1 MALKKLSGNKAPRK
15 TTCQSDC
22 CSSGSGQA
30 VKLEPAA
37 TCGCCPPPSSVSVT
51 EPGCGCCEAE
61 SVPSLAESACDCCHD
76 GAAIAAPAA
85 KPCECCVPADTKQ
98 ESSQTPATV
107 TGTSTFTVDGL
118 DCADCAA
125 KLGKGISKLTGVM
138 DAHVNSATAKL
149 KVTYDQTKLQP
160 SQIEKAVS
168 SFGYQAALLPAAGG
182 PSGAQQSVFQVSG
195 LDCGDCAVKLEKR
208 VAALTGVVSA
218 RVNFAAGKLTVEH
231 TAPVADILQ
240 AVKQAGYQAERL
252 TAGPRRPETKAAWWT
267 NRRTQATIV
276 SGVILGL
283 STVLEWLSYGDTVL
297 IPLYA
302 AAAVIGGYNAAKSG
316 LYGLRAFTFDM
327 NFLMTVAVIGA
338 AAIGEWSEGATVAF
352 LFSFGNTLQAYTMD
366 KTRQSIRAL
375 MELAP
380 PEALVRRNGTEERL
394 PVEEIVIG
402 DIMIVKPGDRIAMDG
417 IVKSGLSAVNQ
428 ATITGESLPV
438 EKTAGDTVYA
448 GTVNAHGA
456 LEIEVTRIAADST
469 LAKIMHLVEEA
480 QAQKA
485 PSQQFVD
492 IFAKYYTPAVLLAA
506 AGIMILPW
514 LFFSQPFAPWFYK
527 GLVLLVISCPCA
539 LVISTPVS
547 IVSAIGNS
555 SRNGVLIKG
564 GAYLEQMGGIQAI
577 AFDKTGTLTHGRPVV
592 TDILPMGETTE
603 TELLSLA
610 AAVEKWSEHPLAVAI
625 VDKARS
631 LPLQPAANF
640 KALVGRG
647 AQADINGQTVYIGNR
662 RLFEKL
668 GLSLKQ
674 TQAAMVHLEE
684 QGKTVMLIGSA
695 QTIWGLIA
703 VADTL
708 RDNSR
713 AAIRQLRQAGMKHIA
728 MLTGDN
734 SRVAA
739 AIAETLTLDAYYSDL
754 LPQDKVTTVQKLTNE
769 YGTVVMVGDGVNDAP
784 ALAAAKVGV
793 AMGVAGS
800 DTALETADI
809 ALMADDLGKLAY
821 VINLSRKTVA
831 VIKQNI
837 GFAVLIK
844 VVFILLTFLGFV
856 DLWLAVFA
864 DMGSSILVTLNGM
877 RLMQKI
883 SYKV

>member
-1 MALKKLSGNKAPRK
+1 MAFKKLSRNKPTQK
-15 TTCQSDC
+15 NTCQSGC
-22 CSSGSGQA
+22 CS
-30 VKLEPAA
+30 
-37 TCGCCPPPSSVSVT
+37 PPSPSAIV
-51 EPGCGCCEAE
+51 EPGCSCCEDEPA
-61 SVPSLAESACDCCHD
+61 PPLAEPACDCCSGETAIATPAAEPCD
-76 GAAIAAPAA
+76 CCAPAGTNQGNPQAIAA
-85 KPCECCVPADTKQ
+85 
-98 ESSQTPATV
+98 V
-107 TGTSTFTVDGL
+107 TTTSTFTVDGL

-125 KLGKGISKLTGVM
+125 KLEKGISKLAGVT
-138 DAHVNSATAKL
+138 DAKVNFATAKM
-149 KVTYDQTKLQP
+149 KVTYNQAALQP
-160 SQIEKAVS
+160 PQIEKAVR
-168 SFGYQAALLPAAGG
+168 SFGYQAALTPAAGG
-182 PSGAQQSVFQVSG
+182 PPGAQQSVFQVSG
-195 LDCGDCAVKLEKR
+195 MDCGDCAAKLEKR
-208 VAALTGVVSA
+208 IAALAGVVSA
-218 RVNFAAGKLTVEH
+218 KVNFAAGKMTVEH
-231 TAPVADILQ
+231 TAPVTDILQ
-240 AVKQAGYQAERL
+240 AVKQAGFQAERL
-252 TAGPRRPETKAAWWT
+252 TAGPRRPEVKAAWWT
-267 NRRTQATIV
+267 NQRTQATIV
-276 SGVILGL
+276 SGVILGVA
-283 STVLEWLSYGDTVL
+283 TVLGWLNYSETIL
-297 IPLYA
+297 IPLYV
-302 AAAVIGGYNAAKSG
+302 AAAVIGGYSAAKSG
-316 LYGLRAFTFDM
+316 LYGLRSLTFDM

-352 LFSFGNTLQAYTMD
+352 LFSFGNTLQTYTMD

-380 PEALVRRNGTEERL
+380 PEALVRRGDVEERL
-394 PVEEIVIG
+394 PVEEIAIG
-402 DIMIVKPGDRIAMDG
+402 DIMIVKPGERIAMDG

-438 EKTAGDTVYA
+438 EKTAGDSVYA
-448 GTVNAHGA
+448 GTVNEHGA
-456 LEIEVTRIAADST
+456 LEIAVTRIAADST

-492 IFAKYYTPAVLLAA
+492 VFAKYYTPAVLLTA

-514 LFFSQPFAPWFYK
+514 LLFSQPFAPWFYK

-547 IVSAIGNS
+547 IVAAIGNS

-592 TDILPMGETTE
+592 TEILPLDEKSGQ
-603 TELLSLA
+603 ELLALT

-625 VDKARS
+625 VEKAKQLT
-631 LPLQPAANF
+631 LPSATNF
-640 KALVGRG
+640 QALVGRG
-647 AQADINGQTVYIGNR
+647 AQADVNGQTVYVGNR
-662 RLFEKL
+662 RLFEEL
-668 GLSLKQ
+668 GLSLQQ
-674 TQAAMVHLEE
+674 TQDVMVPLEE

-708 RDNSR
+708 RDNSKNS
-713 AAIRQLRQAGMKHIA
+713 IMELRKAGMKHIA

-739 AIAETLTLDAYYSDL
+739 SIAKTLNLDAYYSDL
-754 LPQDKVTTVQKLTNE
+754 LPQDKVSTVQKLTKE

-784 ALAAAKVGV
+784 ALASANVGV

-821 VINLSRKTVA
+821 VITLSRKTVA

-837 GFAVLIK
+837 GFSVLIK
-844 VVFILLTFLGFV
+844 VVFVILTFLGYV
-856 DLWLAVFA
+856 DLWLAVLA

-877 RLMQKI
+877 RLMQKLG
-883 SYKV
+883 

>member
-1 MALKKLSGNKAPRK
+1 MTFKKLSGTQSPRN
-15 TTCQSDC
+15 TTCQ
-22 CSSGSGQA
+22 
-30 VKLEPAA
+30 
-37 TCGCCPPPSSVSVT
+37 
-51 EPGCGCCEAE
+51 
-61 SVPSLAESACDCCHD
+61 CDCCAPAAGQTVKPVLTAAGPD
-76 GAAIAAPAA
+76 CDCPDEAAIAASGACGCCAPAGSPPQ
-85 KPCECCVPADTKQ
+85 KP
-98 ESSQTPATV
+98 QTITTV
-107 TGTSTFTVDGL
+107 TTGTFTVAGL

-125 KLGKGISKLTGVM
+125 KLEKGIAHLTGVIN
-138 DAHVNSATAKL
+138 AQVNFATAKL
-149 KVTYDQTKLQP
+149 KVTYNQDQLKPL
-160 SQIEKAVS
+160 QIERAVAG
-168 SFGYQAALLPAAGG
+168 FGYQAVFTPVPGG
-182 PSGAQQSVFQVSG
+182 GGLQHSVFRISG
-195 LDCGDCAVKLEKR
+195 LDCGDCAAKLEKR
-208 VAALTGVVSA
+208 IAIVPGVVSA
-218 RVNFAAGKLTVEH
+218 QVNFATGKMTVEH
-231 TAPVADILQ
+231 TAAVAGIL
-240 AVKQAGYQAERL
+240 AAIKQAGYQAERQMS
-252 TAGPRRPETKAAWWT
+252 GPHRPDVKAAWWA

-276 SGVILGL
+276 SGVIVSLATL
-283 STVLEWLSYGDTVL
+283 LEWLSYGDTVL

-302 AAAVIGGYNAAKSG
+302 AAAVIGGYSAAKSG
-316 LYGLRAFTFDM
+316 IYGLRSLSFDM

-352 LFSFGNTLQAYTMD
+352 LFSFGNTLQTYTMD

-380 PEALVRRNGTEERL
+380 PEALVRRDGVEERL

-402 DIMIVKPGDRIAMDG
+402 DTMIIKPGERIAMDG

-438 EKTAGDTVYA
+438 EKAAGDTVYA
-448 GTVNAHGA
+448 GTVNEHGA

-492 IFAKYYTPAVLLAA
+492 VFAKYYTPAVLLTAA
-506 AGIMILPW
+506 AIMILPW
-514 LFFSQPFAPWFYK
+514 LLFMQPFAPWFYK

-547 IVSAIGNS
+547 IVAAIGNS

-592 TDILPMGETTE
+592 TEILPLGEKNE
-603 TELLSLA
+603 QELLALA
-610 AAVEKWSEHPLAVAI
+610 AAVEKWSEHPLAAAI
-625 VDKARS
+625 VEKS
-631 LPLQPAANF
+631 KPLPLQEAANF
-640 KALVGRG
+640 KALLGRG
-647 AQADINGQTVYIGNR
+647 AQADIDGQTVYVGNR
-662 RLFEKL
+662 RLFEEL
-668 GLSLKQ
+668 GLRLTQ
-674 TQAAMVHLEE
+674 AQAAMVPLED
-684 QGKTVMLIGSA
+684 QGKTVMLVGSA
-695 QTIWGLIA
+695 QTVWGLIA

-708 RDNSR
+708 RSNSR
-713 AAIRQLRQAGMKHIA
+713 DAIRQLRQAGMKHIA

-739 AIAETLTLDAYYSDL
+739 ATAETLTLDVYYSDL
-754 LPQDKVTTVQKLTNE
+754 LPQDKVATVQKLTKE
-769 YGTVVMVGDGVNDAP
+769 YGSVVMVGDGVNDAP
-784 ALAAAKVGV
+784 ALAAANVGV

-837 GFAVLIK
+837 GFSVLIK
-844 VVFILLTFLGFV
+844 AAFVILTFFGYV
-856 DLWLAVFA
+856 DLWLAVLA

-877 RLMQKI
+877 RLMQKLG
-883 SYKV
+883 

>member
-1 MALKKLSGNKAPRK
+1 MAFKKLSGNKSLRK
-15 TTCQSDC
+15 NICQS
-22 CSSGSGQA
+22 
-30 VKLEPAA
+30 
-37 TCGCCPPPSSVSVT
+37 GCCPPSDPAAVA
-51 EPGCGCCEAE
+51 EPGCSCCMDEPAPPAVE
-61 SVPSLAESACDCCHD
+61 PACDCC
-76 GAAIAAPAA
+76 GSTTAIAAPAA
-85 KPCECCVPADTKQ
+85 EPCDCCASANPKLKIP
-98 ESSQTPATV
+98 QTPAAATM
-107 TGTSTFTVDGL
+107 TGTFAVTGL

-125 KLGKGISKLTGVM
+125 KLEKGIGKLTGVI
-138 DAHVNSATAKL
+138 DANVNFATAKM
-149 KVTYDQTKLQP
+149 KVTYDQSRLQP
-160 SQIEKAVS
+160 VQIEKEAS
-168 SFGYQAALLPAAGG
+168 GFGYQAALIPAAGA
-182 PSGAQQSVFQVSG
+182 PSGAQQSVFRVSG
-195 LDCGDCAVKLEKR
+195 LDCGDCAAKLEKR
-208 VAALTGVVSA
+208 VAALAGVVSA
-218 RVNFAAGKLTVEH
+218 QVNFTAGKMTVEH

-252 TAGPRRPETKAAWWT
+252 TAGPHRPEAKAAWWT

-283 STVLEWLSYGDTVL
+283 AIVLEWLNYGDTVL
-297 IPLYA
+297 IPLYVT
-302 AAAVIGGYNAAKSG
+302 AAVIGGYSTARSG
-316 LYGLRAFTFDM
+316 LYSLRSLTFDM

-338 AAIGEWSEGATVAF
+338 MAIGEWSEGATVAF
-352 LFSFGNTLQAYTMD
+352 LFSFGNTLQTYTMD

-380 PEALVRRNGTEERL
+380 PEALVRRSGAEERL
-394 PVEEIVIG
+394 PVEEIAIG
-402 DIMIVKPGDRIAMDG
+402 DIMIVKPGERIAMDG
-417 IVKSGLSAVNQ
+417 IVKSGLSSVNQ
-428 ATITGESLPV
+428 ATITGESLPI
-438 EKTAGDTVYA
+438 EKMPGDTVYA
-448 GTVNAHGA
+448 GTINEHGA

-492 IFAKYYTPAVLLAA
+492 VFAKYYTPAVLLAA
-506 AGIMILPW
+506 AGIMVLPW
-514 LFFSQPFAPWFYK
+514 LLFNQPFAPWFYK

-564 GAYLEQMGGIQAI
+564 GAYLEQIGGIQAI
-577 AFDKTGTLTHGRPVV
+577 ALDKTGTLTHGRPVV
-592 TDILPMGETTE
+592 TDILPLGKTNEND
-603 TELLSLA
+603 LLTLA
-610 AAVEKWSEHPLAVAI
+610 AAVEKRSEHPLAVAI
-625 VDKARS
+625 VEKAKS
-631 LPLQPAANF
+631 LSLQQATNF

-647 AQADINGQTVYIGNR
+647 AQAEVSGQTVYVGNR
-662 RLFEKL
+662 RLFEEL
-668 GLSLKQ
+668 DLSLEQ
-674 TQAAMVHLEE
+674 SQAAMADLEE
-684 QGKTVMLIGSA
+684 QGKTVMLVGSA

-708 RDNSR
+708 RGNSKT
-713 AAIRQLRQAGMKHIA
+713 AIRELRQAGMKHIA

-734 SRVAA
+734 RRVAA
-739 AIAETLTLDAYYSDL
+739 SIAKNLNLDAYYSDL
-754 LPQDKVTTVQKLTNE
+754 LPQDKVSTVQKLTKE

-784 ALAAAKVGV
+784 ALAAAHVGV

-821 VINLSRKTVA
+821 IINLSRKTVA

-844 VVFILLTFLGFV
+844 ALFILFTFFGFV
-856 DLWLAVFA
+856 DLWLAVLA

-877 RLMQKI
+877 RLMQ
-883 SYKV
+883 STH